1 MIDKN
6 SRVFYAPVRSISM
19 EKQTDQKHG
28 KFLLVDFENV
38 QKIADMSKIDSGT
51 KIIVFL
57 GSHQTKLSF
66 DLVSKNQKLGSRLEW
81 KQIEGSGKNAVD
93 MVIAYHMGKA
103 FDKDPQAQCTVLSKD
118 KGFDP
123 LIKMLKK
130 EGKNCQ
136 RIESIA
142 GLK

>member
-1 MIDKN
+1 
-6 SRVFYAPVRSISM
+6 M
-19 EKQTDQKHG
+19 EKHG

-38 QKIADMSKIDSGT
+38 QKIADMSKIDGGT

-123 LIKMLKK
+123 LIEMLKK

-136 RIESIA
+136 RIENIA
-142 GLK
+142 ELK